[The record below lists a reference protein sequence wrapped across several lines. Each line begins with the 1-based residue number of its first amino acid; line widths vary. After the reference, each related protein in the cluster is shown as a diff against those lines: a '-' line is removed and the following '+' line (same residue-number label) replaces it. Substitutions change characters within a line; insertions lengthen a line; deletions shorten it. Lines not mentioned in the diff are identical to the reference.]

1 MIVKPTRL
9 GVLRRVSSDRDGHR
23 LWITGLGAF
32 GMPSPGDFLT
42 EAQLWQT
49 AAPILGATPL
59 DAGMPKPNAE
69 VLMAGDAC
77 APADRTVRKLA
88 VDLEIG
94 SIAKRL
100 VVFGRRW
107 WQFGSDGPLMT
118 EPQPFDRVT
127 LGWNNAFGG
136 SGFAENPVG
145 KGADAKGAIRSG
157 QQVELPMIEVPEAL
171 IVDIEQRP
179 APAGF
184 GPRAEDAPSRLS
196 HAGDYDDA
204 WLRDDFPGPG
214 RGFDRRY
221 WNMACPDQQTACAFR
236 GDEPF
241 RVTSMHPEHTDLRG
255 CLPGFRIRAFT
266 LRDDEFQEL
275 DVRCDTVWL
284 FPNALMGIVLF
295 RGGLAV
301 ADADAS
307 DVPHVMLAY
316 ERLLDPQRS
325 LTHYRTAFEE
335 RTGDPEFAALKLL
348 DERPLKPERPPDEIE
363 AVEDE
368 RKALAEEMDQRHE
381 KVRAHAISN
390 MCGMAGVPVPPAD
403 MFREDAT
410 LPVEIPV
417 VTSGELE
424 RMEADVAGLKAGI
437 DALVDSVKKQG
448 EAQAAKM
455 GRKLAR
461 FLPQAARGAD
471 SRTRTLIDDR
481 LASVPE
487 LGGGNGPLSLA
498 NLIEASHADPG
509 SPAPGLDDLFAR
521 ADWVLGDE
529 ASAVSAA
536 SGRNVEQT
544 SDALRRARHRALGTV
559 DEDDPITRAAAA
571 LDGQLDMLH
580 GGATSMDGKA
590 GDAIP
595 LSVQGSSLF
604 GNAAEVLQGA
614 HEASGS
620 SAAGGKP
627 GSTAADPR
635 LAYFDEIARVLA
647 SNHAATASDATA
659 RSVLEDAQS
668 AMADARERLDAS
680 KVLARRSSPEPIAPE
695 VPLSECDAVSLGVLA
710 LGLERDGEELK
721 GRDLAGANLRGAN
734 LAGKDLE
741 GIFLERATLA
751 GANLSGA
758 KLANS
763 VLTHADLTG
772 ANLSAADLT
781 DSNLSGANL
790 SHSSLREARLDRAQL
805 FRSSLDGADLSAVS
819 LSDTNPIEAS
829 MVDVLLAGAVVRD
842 VQFMRCDLSRI
853 ALDEAHLQN
862 VVLVESNTAGFR
874 APAARFER
882 CALIGLQGE
891 DADLTGA
898 EFVGSTC
905 TGDAKLGRA
914 NMSGLVSRRSGWRGA
929 DLHDADLTAA
939 RFDESDL
946 GETNLTRACL
956 HRASFR
962 RAILHRSNATDAN
975 FYGASLLEAQA
986 READFTRASLRGAN
1000 LYSTDLTDARLAL
1013 CDLTAANVSLTLMR
1027 KPASAD

>member
-32 GMPSPGDFLT
+32 DMHVPGDFLT

-49 AAPILGATPL
+49 AAPILGTIPL

-69 VLMAGDAC
+69 VLIAGDAC
-77 APADRTVRKLA
+77 APADRKVRRLA

-107 WQFGSDGPLMT
+107 WQYGSDGPLMS

-127 LGWNNAFGG
+127 IGWDNAFGG
-136 SGFAENPVG
+136 SGCAENPVG
-145 KGADAKGAIRSG
+145 KGADAKGAIRMG
-157 QQVELPMIEVPEAL
+157 RQVELPMIEAPEGL

-214 RGFDRRY
+214 RGFDSRY
-221 WNMACPDQQTACAFR
+221 WNAACPDQQTTRAFR

-255 CLPGFRIRAFT
+255 CLPGFTMRAFT
-266 LRDDEFQEL
+266 RRDDEFREL

-284 FPNALMGIVLF
+284 FPSALMGIVLF

-316 ERLLDPQRS
+316 ERLRDPKRS
-325 LTHYRTAFEE
+325 LTHYRTALEE

-348 DERPLKPERPPDEIE
+348 DERPLKPVRPPEEIE
-363 AVEDE
+363 AVENE
-368 RKALAEEMDQRHE
+368 RKTLAEEMDQRHE

-390 MCGMAGVPVPPAD
+390 MCGMAGVPVPPANL
-403 MFREDAT
+403 FREDAT

-424 RMEADVAGLKAGI
+424 RMEADVAGLKAGL
-437 DALVDSVKKQG
+437 DALVDSVEKRG
-448 EAQAAKM
+448 EAQAARM
-455 GRKLAR
+455 GQELAR

-471 SRTRTLIDDR
+471 PRTRALLDDR
-481 LASVPE
+481 LASAPA

-498 NLIEASHADPG
+498 DLTEDSHADPG
-509 SPAPGLDDLFAR
+509 SLASGLDDLFALAGR
-521 ADWVLGDE
+521 ALGDE
-529 ASAVSAA
+529 AGATPPA
-536 SGRNVEQT
+536 SGRNVEGT

-559 DEDDPITRAAAA
+559 DEDDPITSAAAV
-571 LDGQLDMLH
+571 LDGKLDMLH
-580 GGATSMDGKA
+580 GDATSIGGTA
-590 GDAIP
+590 RDANPP
-595 LSVQGSSLF
+595 LSAQVSSLF
-604 GNAAEVLQGA
+604 GNAAEVLGA
-614 HEASGS
+614 RDTSASG
-620 SAAGGKP
+620 AAGGKP
-627 GSTAADPR
+627 GCAAADPR

-659 RSVLEDAQS
+659 RSALEDAQS
-668 AMADARERLDAS
+668 AIADARERLDAS
-680 KVLARRSSPEPIAPE
+680 KVRARRSSPEPIAPE
-695 VPLSECDAVSLGVLA
+695 EPLSECDAVSLGALA

-721 GRDLAGANLRGAN
+721 GRDLAGADLCGAN

-741 GIFLERATLA
+741 GIFLERAKLA

-781 DSNLSGANL
+781 DSNLSGASL
-790 SHSSLREARLDRAQL
+790 SRSCLRDARLDRARL

-819 LSDTNPIEAS
+819 LSETNLIEAS

-842 VQFMRCDLSRI
+842 VQFMKCDLSGI

-862 VVLVESNTAGFR
+862 VVLVESDTAGFR
-874 APAARFER
+874 VRGMAHTSMPP
-882 CALIGLQGE
+882 
-891 DADLTGA
+891 GA
-898 EFVGSTC
+898 C
-905 TGDAKLGRA
+905 QPRY
-914 NMSGLVSRRSGWRGA
+914 GWR
-929 DLHDADLTAA
+929 LVRVVVMSPVTA
-939 RFDESDL
+939 FES
-946 GETNLTRACL
+946 A
-956 HRASFR
+956 
-962 RAILHRSNATDAN
+962 
-975 FYGASLLEAQA
+975 
-986 READFTRASLRGAN
+986 
-1000 LYSTDLTDARLAL
+1000 
-1013 CDLTAANVSLTLMR
+1013 
-1027 KPASAD
+1027 